1 MLWTLVALSPWLREN
16 LGDGTYGAWKRIND
30 PSRELEIKC
39 YGFKVV
45 SYEDQGDEIV
55 HASNPRCENI
65 QFYASLSAPVS
76 LSGGGI
82 GSESTIRSEESSG
95 NDGIPPAYVV
105 LVEVDFGVRLCE
117 GCYLKPLYIDD
128 DILFSI
134 FPNNEVIS
142 DGYTI
147 DNNIRNSYY
156 TFDFVGPTIAER
168 LECSAPKG
176 ALVPAV
182 ELVAPEAASTSPEEE
197 AFAPSVRKLRID
209 TRVTLKQILTSKASC
224 STMVTRTFSLLRL
237 SVAMRALRRKIATY
251 GFTA

>member
-1 MLWTLVALSPWLREN
+1 M
-16 LGDGTYGAWKRIND
+16 
-30 PSRELEIKC
+30 
-39 YGFKVV
+39 
-45 SYEDQGDEIV
+45 
-55 HASNPRCENI
+55 
-65 QFYASLSAPVS
+65 S

-197 AFAPSVRKLRID
+197 AFAPSVRKLPNRYACNAQANTNFKGVLLND
-209 TRVTLKQILTSKASC
+209 GNKNVLS
-224 STMVTRTFSLLRL
+224 LRL

>member
-1 MLWTLVALSPWLREN
+1 MV
-16 LGDGTYGAWKRIND
+16 
-30 PSRELEIKC
+30 
-39 YGFKVV
+39 
-45 SYEDQGDEIV
+45 Q
-55 HASNPRCENI
+55 
-65 QFYASLSAPVS
+65 
-76 LSGGGI
+76 
-82 GSESTIRSEESSG
+82 SSG

-197 AFAPSVRKLRID
+197 
-209 TRVTLKQILTSKASC
+209 ILSMTS
-224 STMVTRTFSLLRL
+224 
-237 SVAMRALRRKIATY
+237 ALRAPGDKNTGAS
-251 GFTA
+251 GSNCNS